1 MWFDLWSGILIAS
14 GVQCLLLIL
23 ILFVKPNS
31 NKTSRFI
38 LALLLLIVLAI
49 NVSNYISATYLYRE
63 VPQIAGFARG
73 MVLLLGPLI
82 YLYIRSLIVAN
93 FKLKLVHLLH
103 LTPYLLAWIIIQTE
117 RSQVSTENYITM
129 VDWLMEGKAPM
140 SWLST
145 IWFVSYF
152 IHLSVYFLLLHRFL
166 KKAVHENVI
175 YLVPLDARIK
185 WAKRLL
191 IILSVISLLFLG
203 ISSYSFISGL
213 YTING
218 NFLYTLI
225 LAIAVYIIAYQGIF
239 SRDLLTPDFVQKYGK
254 TNTPK
259 ETFSQLKIDFN
270 RLFEE
275 EKIFTQSDLK
285 VGTVADLLKIPAHQ
299 LSRFINTEF
308 NQTFTELLNQYRIE
322 EFKQLVTKQRHK
334 NLSIMGLAYEV
345 GYNSKS
351 TFNTAFKKQTG
362 LTPSAYI
369 KKTEAM

>member
-103 LTPYLLAWIIIQTE
+103 LIPYLLAWIIIQTE

-225 LAIAVYIIAYQGIF
+225 LAIAVYIIAYQGLF